1 MRTIRIKHNKLYI
14 NRISVHFNYNIQE
27 VIIMDSR
34 VIVLLEIPM
43 GVYETDNVYAVGLD
57 GKIQWQVQ
65 SRKELSEEY
74 SKMSVLM
81 PYVGMHI
88 REKDNMLQVN
98 DFSGGRYIFNPE
110 NGYIIGRDTMGR
122 DW

>member
-14 NRISVHFNYNIQE
+14 NRTSVHFNYNIQE

-88 REKDNMLQVN
+88 REKDNNFTFVTRIKL
-98 DFSGGRYIFNPE
+98 DNPC
-110 NGYIIGRDTMGR
+110 
-122 DW
+122 